1 MDYWKSVAQRRPAG
15 STEFRSRNEPTMND
29 SRNKILFLDFDG
41 VLHRDAVYLEL
52 DAQSCAEAAPYLSGR
67 LT

>member
-1 MDYWKSVAQRRPAG
+1 
-15 STEFRSRNEPTMND
+15 MND